1 MSPWKPRPLCVESR
15 IRLEPDGTVVA
26 LSGKIEYGQ
35 GIRTAFAKIVAG
47 ELGVPFDR
55 VRVVLGETDEVP
67 WDMGTFGSMS
77 VANDG
82 AALRRAAAFARERL
96 LDRAAEKLG
105 APRTELD
112 LCDGRV
118 HGPQGLSLSL
128 AELTAAGQ
136 ITGEVPDD
144 MPLRTPNRAAD
155 APLRLE
161 ALAIVTGAA
170 RFAADV
176 RLPGMLRGHALEPP
190 VFDARLRSLDDRA
203 ARAMPGVVAVVRA
216 DNFAGVVAERA
227 DQALAAVRAL
237 EAEWDSPPDPPP
249 PVDLVLRVDAGVD
262 AAFGSSAT
270 TLEARFVV
278 PHIAHASI
286 GPSAGV
292 ADVRADGADIYTSTQ
307 RPFPLRD
314 DAARLLG
321 VPPDHVHVHPQVA
334 SGTYGRNGGSD
345 AALEA
350 VRLSHGV
357 GRPVLVQWTR
367 AEEFRCSPNRPE
379 VVGQIAAA
387 LDAAGRLTGWRY
399 EEWTNPHA
407 YGSLDM
413 PPEVLGMTSGRNAIP
428 PYRVP
433 VDARLHVGH
442 AKVRTGALRSLAAAP
457 NVFAVESFMD
467 EIASRLGADPFDF
480 RLRHIDAPR
489 LRRVLETVRDE
500 SGWAS
505 RVRAPGRGFG
515 VACTIYHGT
524 YVAEVAEVAVASSG
538 RVRLER
544 VWCAVDPGRLVHPDG
559 ARNQAEGAIQQAA
572 SWALLEEVRHAD
584 GRVAPAS
591 FDDYPLAT
599 FRDAP
604 RHIHV
609 TFTADVTDR
618 STGMGEPCSVPVAAA
633 IANAVVAAGGA
644 RVRRLPLSPAA
655 VRPA

>member
-1 MSPWKPRPLCVESR
+1 VSPWTPQPFRVESR
-15 IRLEPDGTVVA
+15 IRIEPDGTVVA

-35 GIRTAFAKIVAG
+35 GIRTAFATIVAG

-96 LDRAAEKLG
+96 LDRAAGKLT
-105 APRTELD
+105 APRSALD
-112 LCDGRV
+112 LSDGIVR
-118 HGPQGLSLSL
+118 GPQGSSLSL
-128 AELTAAGQ
+128 AELAAAGP
-136 ITGEVPDD
+136 IPGEVPDD
-144 MPLRTPNRAAD
+144 TPLRVPDQAAD
-155 APLRLE
+155 APRRLE

-170 RFAADV
+170 RFAGDV
-176 RLPGMLRGHALEPP
+176 RLPGLLRGHALEPP
-190 VFDARLRSLDDRA
+190 VFDARLRSVDDRA
-203 ARAMPGVVAVVRA
+203 ARAMPGVVAVVHE
-216 DNFAGVVAERA
+216 DNFAGVVADRA
-227 DQALAAVRAL
+227 DQALAAVRVLDAD
-237 EAEWDSPPDPPP
+237 WDPPP
-249 PVDLVLRVDAGVD
+249 DLPPAVDLVLRHDEGVA
-262 AAFGSSAT
+262 AAFAGAVT

-278 PHIAHASI
+278 PHVAHASI
-286 GPSAGV
+286 GPSAGA
-292 ADVRADGADIYTSTQ
+292 ADVRADGTDIYTSTQ

-321 VPPDHVHVHPQVA
+321 VPPDRVHVHAQFA

-350 VRLSHGV
+350 VRLSRAV

-367 AEEFRCSPNRPE
+367 AEEFRSSPNRPE
-379 VVGQIAAA
+379 VTGQIAAA
-387 LDAAGRLTGWRY
+387 LDARGQLTGWRY
-399 EEWTNPHA
+399 EAWTNPHA
-407 YGSLDM
+407 YGRLDM
-413 PPEVLGMTSGRNAIP
+413 PPDVLGMTSGRNAIP

-433 VDARLHVGH
+433 ADVRLHVAH

-457 NVFAVESFMD
+457 NVFAIESFMD
-467 EIASRLGADPFDF
+467 EIASRAGADPFEF
-480 RLRHIDAPR
+480 RLRHIEDPR
-489 LRRVLETVRDE
+489 LRRVLEAVRDR

-505 RVRAPGRGFG
+505 RAHEAGRGLG

-524 YVAEVAEVAVASSG
+524 YVAEVAEVTVAPGG

-572 SWALLEEVRHAD
+572 SWALLEQVRHVD

-591 FDDYPLAT
+591 FDDYPIAT

-604 RHIHV
+604 RHIDV
-609 TFTADVTDR
+609 TFTADATDR

-633 IANAVVAAGGA
+633 LANAVVAAGGA
-644 RVRRLPLSPAA
+644 RVRTLPLTPAA